1 MGREAKEGEM
11 ILRKLFKHNMKE
23 KKNNKNGMGG
33 KEEGKLLK
41 KIWKTLEKCI
51 FDDFNLI
58 IYRKIDERKIKYG
71 KEYA

>member
-33 KEEGKLLK
+33 KEEGKLFK
-41 KIWKTLEKCI
+41 KYGRRWKNVFLMILIWLFIEKLMKKKK
-51 FDDFNLI
+51 N
-58 IYRKIDERKIKYG
+58 G